1 MLVRRFQNSNHM
13 KAEAAVFAKGQRF
26 LSRMPG
32 GMSVSGTER
41 PIQDDERLKQLHIG
55 DVHARDQNRVSEPQ
69 FFCAAAC

>member
-32 GMSVSGTER
+32 GMSAYGTQQTLPWCPRISAFEGKADIR
-41 PIQDDERLKQLHIG
+41 KAESNGPIYEHT
-55 DVHARDQNRVSEPQ
+55 P
-69 FFCAAAC
+69 